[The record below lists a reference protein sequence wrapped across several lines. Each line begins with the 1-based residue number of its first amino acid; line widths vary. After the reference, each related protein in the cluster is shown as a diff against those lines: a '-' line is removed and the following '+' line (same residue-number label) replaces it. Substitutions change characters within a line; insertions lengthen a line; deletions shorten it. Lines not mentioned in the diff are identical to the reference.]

1 MQKNIIS
8 LLLIIC
14 SCMRLPSAEGDLN
27 EVIIIVSPE
36 DRSMIEFIVDKTF
49 DKHLNTPQK
58 EYYLNVKY
66 VNPWEFNDVKRNKT
80 IIVMSIDNP
89 SDSTG
94 DLLMSKFIDNYEVDK
109 MLQLKDLYA
118 RGQLITLIHSFDAVD
133 LNETFDDYGNWLID
147 EIESHKLKSLQ
158 ENLFKNGKNK
168 LLSKKIMSTLGFT
181 LDFQIDYKEIK
192 IDSLNSFAWLG
203 RGYPYRWIT
212 LYKADKKKYANSNA
226 AWKQFEEDISIFIPE
241 ITISNHFRKT
251 TLREHNN
258 QKVTVLNGLYEHEIS
273 DSGGPFA
280 TYMFDM
286 KGSNDLI
293 LITGYVN
300 YPGRKKIKLLE
311 EIENI
316 IFTINLGD

>member
-1 MQKNIIS
+1 
-8 LLLIIC
+8 
-14 SCMRLPSAEGDLN
+14 MRLPSAEGDLN

-36 DRSMIEFIVDKTF
+36 DKTMIEFIVDKTF

-66 VNPWEFNDVKRNKT
+66 VNPWDFNDVKKNK
-80 IIVMSIDNP
+80 IIIIISIDNP

-109 MLQLKDLYA
+109 MVQLKDVYA
-118 RGQLITLIHSFDAVD
+118 RDQLVTLIHSFDAVD
-133 LNETFDDYGNWLID
+133 LNDTFDDYGNWLIN
-147 EIESHKLKSLQ
+147 EIESYKNKSLK
-158 ENLFKNGKNK
+158 ENLFKNGKNT
-168 LLSKKIMSTLGFT
+168 LLSKKIMNKLGFT

-212 LYKADKKKYANSNA
+212 LYKTDKRKYANPSI
-226 AWKQFEEDISIFIPE
+226 AWKQFEDDISIFIPE
-241 ITISNHFRKT
+241 ITISNYFREVSF
-251 TLREHNN
+251 RNHDN
-258 QKVTVLNGLYEHEIS
+258 QKIRVLSGLYEHGTS

-286 KGSNDLI
+286 KGNNDLI

-300 YPGRKKIKLLE
+300 YPGHNKLKLLE

-316 IFTINLGD
+316 IFTINFGD